1 MLKLKTISLTL
12 QHCMPSIK
20 RNSLYQDPGSS
31 KNSLR
36 TCQAETFSSVS
47 WSAQYQNE
55 KDPYRLK
62 VNRNSLHHY
71 RSSSEISSSTC
82 QAETVRSL
90 PWSGW
95 AVPTGNMNTYAL
107 MIHRRS
113 SFQYRSSSHIS
124 SSTCQT
130 ETVSLFPWS
139 FWDWQAGKCTY
150 GLLIKQFF
158 AIQVWLIH
166 FQ

>member
-95 AVPTGNMNTYAL
+95 AVPKGNADTYAL
-107 MIHRRS
+107 KIHRNS
-113 SFQYRSSSHIS
+113 SFKDRRCSKFHRVHAKKVQKWLVL
-124 SSTCQT
+124 C
-130 ETVSLFPWS
+130 L
-139 FWDWQAGKCTY
+139 
-150 GLLIKQFF
+150 GLAEFDKQVN
-158 AIQVWLIH
+158 ALTP
-166 FQ
+166 